1 MLGWGHE
8 RAGRDKG
15 GNEICSIENGGF
27 LFKARGKM
35 GIDGEKV
42 GSGFGIDALCA
53 DMLVRQ

>member
-1 MLGWGHE
+1 MHGRGYE

-35 GIDGEKV
+35 GIDGKKV
-42 GSGFGIDALCA
+42 GCGFGIDALCA
-53 DMLVRQ
+53 DMLVR